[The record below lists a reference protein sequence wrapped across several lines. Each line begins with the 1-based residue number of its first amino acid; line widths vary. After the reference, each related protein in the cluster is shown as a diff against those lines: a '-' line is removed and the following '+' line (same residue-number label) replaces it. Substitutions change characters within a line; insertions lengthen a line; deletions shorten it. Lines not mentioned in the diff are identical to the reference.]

1 MQEIEISKNN
11 HIVTLT
17 INRPD
22 LLNAMNRE
30 VLLEFISELKKIQSD
45 KDIRVIIITGSGEKA
60 FIAGADIKLMQ
71 KMNRE
76 EAFDFANLGQELAN
90 LIEKSAKPVI
100 AAVNG
105 YALGGGCEIA
115 LSCHLRIASDNAIF
129 AQPEVKI
136 GLLPGWGGTQRL
148 PRIIGRGLANEI
160 ILTGR
165 NVTAKEALDIGLVN
179 KVVPQEELINTCFD
193 IANMILKN
201 SPNAIAESIKLIRLA
216 AGTKLKK
223 GLSKEAKSFSELFE
237 TEETAEGL
245 TAFVEKRPP
254 KF

>member
-1 MQEIEISKNN
+1 MAIEISKNN
-11 HIVTLT
+11 HIGTLT

-22 LLNAMNRE
+22 SLNAMNRE
-30 VLLEFISELKKIQSD
+30 VLIEFINELKKIQSD
-45 KDIRVIIITGSGEKA
+45 KEIRVIIITGSGEKA

-76 EAFDFANLGQELAN
+76 EALEFANLGQELAN

-100 AAVNG
+100 VAVNG

-165 NVTAKEALDIGLVN
+165 NVSAKEALDIGLVN
-179 KVVPQEELINTCFD
+179 RVVPQEELMNTCFD
-193 IANMILKN
+193 IANAILKN
-201 SPNAIAESIKLIRLA
+201 SPIAIAESIKLIRLA
-216 AGTKLKK
+216 AGTK
-223 GLSKEAKSFSELFE
+223 
-237 TEETAEGL
+237 
-245 TAFVEKRPP
+245 
-254 KF
+254 

>member
-1 MQEIEISKNN
+1 MAIKISKNN
-11 HIVTLT
+11 QIGILT

-22 LLNAMNRE
+22 SLNAMNRE
-30 VLLEFISELKKIQSD
+30 VLLEFINELKKLQSE

-76 EAFDFANLGQELAN
+76 EAFEFANLGQELAN

-148 PRIIGRGLANEI
+148 PRIIGSGLANEI

-165 NVTAKEALDIGLVN
+165 NVLAKEALDIGLVN
-179 KVVPQEELINTCFD
+179 KVVPQEELMNTCFD
-193 IANMILKN
+193 IANAILKN

-216 AGTKLKK
+216 AGTNLEK
-223 GLSKEAKSFSELFE
+223 GLSKEAKSFSKLFE

>member
-1 MQEIEISKNN
+1 MVIEVSKNKQ
-11 HIVTLT
+11 IGILK

-22 LLNAMNRE
+22 SLNAMNRE
-30 VLLEFISELKKIQSD
+30 VLLEFINQLKKIQSD
-45 KDIRVIIITGSGEKA
+45 KDMRVIIITGSGEKA

-76 EAFDFANLGQELAN
+76 EALEFANLGQELAN

-115 LSCHLRIASDNAIF
+115 LSCHLRIASDNAVF

-179 KVVPQEELINTCFD
+179 RVVPQEELMNTCFD
-193 IANMILKN
+193 IANAILKN
-201 SPNAIAESIKLIRLA
+201 SPNAIAESIKLIRYA
-216 AGTKLKK
+216 AGTKLIK

>member
-1 MQEIEISKNN
+1 MKIKISKNN
-11 HIVTLT
+11 QIGILT

-22 LLNAMNRE
+22 SLNAMNRE
-30 VLLEFISELKKIQSD
+30 VLLEFINELKKIQSE

-90 LIEKSAKPVI
+90 LIEKSDKPVI

-115 LSCHLRIASDNAIF
+115 LSCHLRIASDNAVF

-165 NVTAKEALDIGLVN
+165 NVLAKEALDIGLVN
-179 KVVPQEELINTCFD
+179 KVVTRKELMNTCCD
-193 IANMILKN
+193 IANMIIKN

-216 AGTKLKK
+216 AGTKLEK
-223 GLSKEAKSFSELFE
+223 GLFKNHV
-237 TEETAEGL
+237 
-245 TAFVEKRPP
+245 FVGDD
-254 KF
+254 

>member
-1 MQEIEISKNN
+1 MVIKISKNKQ
-11 HIVTLT
+11 IGILT

-22 LLNAMNRE
+22 SLNAMNRE
-30 VLLEFISELKKIQSD
+30 VLLEFINGLKKIQSK

-76 EAFDFANLGQELAN
+76 EAFEFANLGQELAN

-115 LSCHLRIASDNAIF
+115 LSCHLRISSDNAIF

-165 NVTAKEALDIGLVN
+165 NVAAKEALDIGLVN
-179 KVVPQEELINTCFD
+179 KVVPQEELMNTCFD
-193 IANMILKN
+193 IANAILKN
-201 SPNAIAESIKLIRLA
+201 SPNAIAESMKLIRLA
-216 AGTKLKK
+216 AGTNLEK
-223 GLSKEAKSFSELFE
+223 GLSKEAKSFSKLFE

>member
-1 MQEIEISKNN
+1 MVIEISKNN
-11 HIVTLT
+11 HIGTLT

-22 LLNAMNRE
+22 SLNAMNRE
-30 VLLEFISELKKIQSD
+30 VLIEFTNELKKIQSE
-45 KDIRVIIITGSGEKA
+45 KDTRVIIITGSGEKA

-71 KMNRE
+71 KMNQE
-76 EAFDFANLGQELAN
+76 EAFEFANLGHDLAN
-90 LIEKSAKPVI
+90 LIEKSHKPII

-148 PRIIGRGLANEI
+148 PRIIGSGLANEI

-179 KVVPQEELINTCFD
+179 KVVPQEELVNTCLD
-193 IANMILKN
+193 VANMISKN

-223 GLSKEAKSFSELFE
+223 GLVKEAKSFSELFE

>member
-1 MQEIEISKNN
+1 MAIEVSKNN
-11 HIVTLT
+11 HIGTLT

-22 LLNAMNRE
+22 SLNAMNRE
-30 VLLEFISELKKIQSD
+30 VLIEFINGLKKIQSD
-45 KDIRVIIITGSGEKA
+45 KEIRVIIITGSGEKA

-76 EAFDFANLGQELAN
+76 EAFEFANLGQELAN
-90 LIEKSAKPVI
+90 LIEKSDKPVI

-115 LSCHLRIASDNAIF
+115 LSCHLRIASDNAVF

-165 NVTAKEALDIGLVN
+165 NVTAKEALDISLVN
-179 KVVPQEELINTCFD
+179 RVVPQEELMNTCFD
-193 IANMILKN
+193 IANAILKN

-216 AGTKLKK
+216 AGMNLEK
-223 GLSKEAKSFSELFE
+223 GLSKEAKSFSKLFE

-245 TAFVEKRPP
+245 TAFVEKRLP

>member
-1 MQEIEISKNN
+1 MVIEVSKNKQ
-11 HIVTLT
+11 IGILT

-22 LLNAMNRE
+22 SLNAMNRE
-30 VLLEFISELKKIQSD
+30 VLIEFINGLKKIQSD
-45 KDIRVIIITGSGEKA
+45 KEIRVIIITGSGEKA

-76 EAFDFANLGQELAN
+76 EAFEFANLGQELAN
-90 LIEKSAKPVI
+90 LIEKSDKPVI

-115 LSCHLRIASDNAIF
+115 LSCHLRIASDNAVF

-165 NVTAKEALDIGLVN
+165 NVTAIEALNIGLVN
-179 KVVPQEELINTCFD
+179 KVVPQEELMNTCFD
-193 IANMILKN
+193 VANMILKN

-216 AGTKLKK
+216 AGAKLKK